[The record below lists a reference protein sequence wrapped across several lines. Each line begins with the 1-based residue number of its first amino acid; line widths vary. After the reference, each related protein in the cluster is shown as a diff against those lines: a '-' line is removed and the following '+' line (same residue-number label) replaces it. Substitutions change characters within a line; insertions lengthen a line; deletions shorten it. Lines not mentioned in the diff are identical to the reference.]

1 MSEYVCVYI
10 AQKGQCNK
18 IFKLIHHGMG
28 QQYANLEIRFIV
40 FLLTFY
46 IPVKIC
52 YWLLTQIG

>member
-1 MSEYVCVYI
+1 MSEYFCVYI

-18 IFKLIHHGMG
+18 IFKLMHHGMG
-28 QQYANLEIRFIV
+28 QQYANLEYRFIV

-52 YWLLTQIG
+52 YWLLT